1 MWLVAIT
8 EGSACGPLRDADRDR
23 HCAVHEGLLVTQ
35 GAGQGAVG
43 VTMETGMA
51 S

>member
-8 EGSACGPLRDADRDR
+8 EGSACEPLRDAETR
-23 HCAVHEGLLVTQ
+23 HCAAREGLLVIP